1 MQLALLA
8 LLLVTVALLVMRAV
22 TRERRE
28 YGQFKRLRSSPARQK
43 IYAKWLRESF
53 FTFGGLSAAILL
65 AAWVYVPKT
74 LADAASRQPLAWL
87 VEWFATDL
95 GHGVAI
101 GLLVAFVIG
110 LLLPV
115 FLLRG
120 HEEEIP
126 TVGDVGALLPRTRA
140 EVKYGFG
147 LGLNAGVVEEL
158 LFRLA
163 LPALIFG
170 IVGNGLVAF
179 LAASVLFGLLHAYQG
194 WVGVLS
200 SLVLGLIF
208 SLIYLLSG
216 SILLVIAVHAAFD
229 LRSLVLIPVVVQK
242 VHRVRE

>member
-1 MQLALLA
+1 
-8 LLLVTVALLVMRAV
+8 
-22 TRERRE
+22 
-28 YGQFKRLRSSPARQK
+28 
-43 IYAKWLRESF
+43 
-53 FTFGGLSAAILL
+53 
-65 AAWVYVPKT
+65 
-74 LADAASRQPLAWL
+74 
-87 VEWFATDL
+87 
-95 GHGVAI
+95 
-101 GLLVAFVIG
+101 
-110 LLLPV
+110 
-115 FLLRG
+115 
-120 HEEEIP
+120 
-126 TVGDVGALLPRTRA
+126 
-140 EVKYGFG
+140 VKYGFG

-170 IVGNGLVAF
+170 IVGNGLIAF
-179 LAASVLFGLLHAYQG
+179 LAASALFGLLHAYQG